1 MSRSQGPIIIYTWF
15 SHGGEGGNGG
25 EISRRLFTIDFQEG
39 EGGEGVIRIL
49 QNLGGGSGKY
59 HYVTIKIV
67 RPPLPQAIVVDQ
79 SLTVI
84 VFPVCPQRFSSQE
97 CSHWGKLC
105 GESCRLWASPRCV

>member
-1 MSRSQGPIIIYTWF
+1 MSRSQGPIVIYTWF
-15 SHGGEGGNGG
+15 SHGGGGTEGRSAVAYLQLTSKKGK
-25 EISRRLFTIDFQEG
+25 EG
-39 EGGEGVIRIL
+39 GVIRIL

-59 HYVTIKIV
+59 HYGTIKIV
-67 RPPLPQAIVVDQ
+67 RLPLPQAIDVDQ

>member
-1 MSRSQGPIIIYTWF
+1 MVFTW
-15 SHGGEGGNGG
+15 GEGGNGG

-39 EGGEGVIRIL
+39 EGGGGVIRIL

-59 HYVTIKIV
+59 HYGTIKID
-67 RPPLPQAIVVDQ
+67 VDQ

>member
-1 MSRSQGPIIIYTWF
+1 MGGGRTEGRSAVAYLQLTSKKGK
-15 SHGGEGGNGG
+15 GG
-25 EISRRLFTIDFQEG
+25 
-39 EGGEGVIRIL
+39 GVIRIL
-49 QNLGGGSGKY
+49 QNFGGGSGKY

-67 RPPLPQAIVVDQ
+67 RPPLPQAIDVDQ

>member
-1 MSRSQGPIIIYTWF
+1 MG
-15 SHGGEGGNGG
+15 GGEDGG

-39 EGGEGVIRIL
+39 EWGGVIRIL

-67 RPPLPQAIVVDQ
+67 RPPLPQAIDVDQ

>member
-1 MSRSQGPIIIYTWF
+1 MSRSQGPIVIYTWF
-15 SHGGEGGNGG
+15 SHGGGDGG

-39 EGGEGVIRIL
+39 EGGGGVIRIL
-49 QNLGGGSGKY
+49 QNLGGGSDKY
-59 HYVTIKIV
+59 HYGTIKIV
-67 RPPLPQAIVVDQ
+67 RPPLPQAIDVDQ

-84 VFPVCPQRFSSQE
+84 FFPVCPQRFSSQE

>member
-1 MSRSQGPIIIYTWF
+1 MSRSQGPIVIYTWF
-15 SHGGEGGNGG
+15 SHGGGGEEGRSAVAYLQLTSKKGKEGG
-25 EISRRLFTIDFQEG
+25 
-39 EGGEGVIRIL
+39 GVIRIL
-49 QNLGGGSGKY
+49 QNLGGGSAKY

-67 RPPLPQAIVVDQ
+67 RPPLPQAIDVDQ

>member
-15 SHGGEGGNGG
+15 SHRGRGGTEGRSAVAYLQFTSKKGKEGG
-25 EISRRLFTIDFQEG
+25 
-39 EGGEGVIRIL
+39 GVIRIL

-59 HYVTIKIV
+59 HYGTIKID
-67 RPPLPQAIVVDQ
+67 VDQ